1 MDTSIVIS
9 GFGGQGT
16 LFAGMVVAYAGL
28 KEGHHVTWMPSYG
41 PEMRGGTAN
50 ATVIVSDEEV
60 GSPVVYRPDAV
71 IALNHP
77 SVDKY
82 LPRIRSGGTLVFNA
96 SIIEIDVH
104 RSDISILP
112 VPAGDIAAELGD
124 IRTANM
130 VALGALIAHLGI
142 LPIDS
147 LVTALKEHLLANR
160 LELLTINE
168 KALQR
173 GAELAQSRSQAVA

>member
-1 MDTSIVIS
+1 MQTSIIIS

-28 KEGHHVTWMPSYG
+28 SQGQHVTWMPSYG

-50 ATVIVSDEEV
+50 ATVIVSDEDV

-82 LPRIRSGGTLVFNA
+82 VPRIRSGGVLVYNS
-96 SIIEIDVH
+96 SIIVEEVV
-104 RSDISILP
+104 RTDITVVPL
-112 VPAGDIAAELGD
+112 PAGDIAADLGD

-130 VALGALIAHLGI
+130 ITLGALIEHLGI
-142 LPIDS
+142 LSIES
-147 LVTALKEHLLANR
+147 LADALRHHLLADHP
-160 LELLTINE
+160 ELLDINE
-168 KALQR
+168 KALRR
-173 GAELAQSRSQAVA
+173 GTELAQSLSEAVA

>member
-1 MDTSIVIS
+1 MQTSIVIS

-28 KEGHHVTWMPSYG
+28 SQGRHVTWMPSYG

-82 LPRIRSGGTLVFNA
+82 VPRMRSGGVLVYNA
-96 SIIEIDVH
+96 SIVAEEIL
-104 RSDISILP
+104 RSDVTVMA
-112 VPAGDIAAELGD
+112 VPAGDIASELGD

-130 VALGALIAHLGI
+130 VALGALMARLDI
-142 LPIDS
+142 LPLEP
-147 LVTALKEHLLANR
+147 LVVALREHLLADR
-160 LELLTINE
+160 PELLEINE
-168 KALQR
+168 QALYR
-173 GAELAQSRSQAVA
+173 GAGLAQSLNRAAA